1 MGVSASEIQ
10 GLPTADQIRQAVRV
24 YLEHAY
30 PEGIP
35 PSAQRLVPPEGFRPS
50 DWLSG
55 NGVERDGGPSGV
67 RSFALRLGNAQY
79 PHMKL
84 RLSRPPKDEIYLF
97 SVDSHD
103 RFLHAEPGSS
113 DFSQLEALKRY
124 NARLAA
130 AIDAAWGA
138 AGLPT
143 EKHYLRQ
150 KIRQAR
156 ERNVGSSSPGPG
168 TPTTP

>member
-35 PSAQRLVPPEGFRPS
+35 PGAQRLVPPEGFRPS

-55 NGVERDGGPSGV
+55 DGVERDGVPGGVV

-113 DFSQLEALKRY
+113 DFSQLEALKRH
-124 NARLAA
+124 NARLSA
-130 AIDAAWGA
+130 AIDAA
-138 AGLPT
+138 
-143 EKHYLRQ
+143 
-150 KIRQAR
+150 
-156 ERNVGSSSPGPG
+156 
-168 TPTTP
+168 